1 MEPLTARALVRPFGA
16 FLLGAVVGLAGTGV
30 HRWQQPWGLVLAL
43 AAVVAAGVLVRAWTG
58 WVGMLALALGVFG
71 VVSLLGQSG
80 PGGDV
85 VVAAQPVGYAWYL
98 GGLAVVLAGLAPRRW
113 FDERGPEPVGAP
125 GVAGAPQAR
134 A

>member
-1 MEPLTARALVRPFGA
+1 MEPLTARALARPFGA
-16 FLLGAVVGLAGTGV
+16 FLLGVVVGVAGTGV

-98 GGLAVVLAGLAPRRW
+98 GGLAVALAGLAPRRW
-113 FDERGPEPVGAP
+113 FGEHGAAAVEPSAT
-125 GVAGAPQAR
+125 AGASPAR
-134 A
+134 T